1 MKKLIATIFLAAA
14 LLATGFARDND
25 NDGRFC
31 SAVIT
36 ACGCTIHKDG
46 VYTVANDLTAD
57 SGLTA
62 DNACISVASDGVVLL
77 ANGYSITGAGV
88 GTGINVL
95 PEAKGAFLSAA
106 GAELTY
112 SAVSGWHYG
121 MQVTA
126 DDVTRKAFTFSR
138 T

>member
-14 LLATGFARDND
+14 LLATGFARSND
-25 NDGRFC
+25 NGRFC

-36 ACGCTIHKDG
+36 ACGCTIHK
-46 VYTVANDLTAD
+46 T
-57 SGLTA
+57 
-62 DNACISVASDGVVLL
+62 ACIRSQMISLRIPVSLPIMPASAWRQVVVLL

-95 PEAKGAFLSAA
+95 PGLRALFFPQRAQAA
-106 GAELTY
+106 Y

-126 DDVTRKAFTFSR
+126 SGVTSEGFYFFKT
-138 T
+138 